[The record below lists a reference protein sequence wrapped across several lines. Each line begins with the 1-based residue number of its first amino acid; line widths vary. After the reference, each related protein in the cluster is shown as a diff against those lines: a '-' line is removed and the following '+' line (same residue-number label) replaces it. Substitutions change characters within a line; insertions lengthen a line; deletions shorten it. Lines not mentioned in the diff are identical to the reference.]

1 MHGNRLDRTEAIVSA
16 LAFGTASLHHIAFQK
31 GRQRLLHEAL
41 SQGITHFDTSPYYGF
56 GLAETEIGA
65 VVARSRSQIT
75 ITTKVGLYSALG
87 SCSTGAGV
95 WIRKLVGKVN
105 SRWASSINWSVKAA
119 QDSLHG
125 SLRRLKT
132 EYVDFLFLHEPH
144 PAAMRSEE
152 FLAWLQR
159 EQRAGKVRYFGLAGQ
174 LSGMLSWVESA
185 HPLADVIQTKD
196 SLDHREADALL
207 ALGRPLQ
214 FTYGYLSSGL
224 ANLGFDSPLGLLGQ
238 ALERN
243 RGGCVVFSTRDCE
256 RMRAI
261 ASLAS

>member
-1 MHGNRLDRTEAIVSA
+1 MVSP
-16 LAFGTASLHHIAFQK
+16 LGFGTASLHHIAFQN
-31 GRQRLLHEAL
+31 GRRRLLAEAL
-41 SQGITHFDTSPYYGF
+41 SQGITHFDTSPFYGF

-65 VVARSRSQIT
+65 VVANCRSRVT
-75 ITTKVGLYSALG
+75 IATKVGLYSALG
-87 SCSTGAGV
+87 SGSTGAGV
-95 WIRKLVGKVN
+95 WIRKAVGKVN
-105 SRWASSINWSVKAA
+105 RRWASSVNWSVKAA

-125 SLRRLKT
+125 SLRRLKA

-144 PAAMRSEE
+144 PAAVRSEE

-174 LSGMLSWVESA
+174 FSGIRSWIESE
-185 HPLADVIQTKD
+185 HPLAEVIQTKD
-196 SLDHREADALL
+196 SLEHKEADALL

-214 FTYGYLSSGL
+214 FTYGYLSRGL
-224 ANLGFDSPLGLLGQ
+224 GNVAPGSMIALFGQ

-243 RGGCVVFSTRDCE
+243 RGGCVVFSTRDCG
-256 RMRAI
+256 RMQSI